1 MYDSST
7 NYISGKDYYFTIQ
20 LPEEDASNHI
30 PEQADSCTKDLVLMG
45 AIMEMKKEELRQSN
59 KGNT

>member
-30 PEQADSCTKDLVLMG
+30 PDN
-45 AIMEMKKEELRQSN
+45 RQIVVPRI
-59 KGNT
+59 